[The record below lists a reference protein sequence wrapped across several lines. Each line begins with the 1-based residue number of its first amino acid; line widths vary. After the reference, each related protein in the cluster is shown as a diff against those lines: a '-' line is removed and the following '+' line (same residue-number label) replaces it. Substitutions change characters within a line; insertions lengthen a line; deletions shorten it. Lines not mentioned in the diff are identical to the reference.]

1 MHDNLGR
8 REYSG
13 RISQYFKKILFVVG
27 KIKIR
32 RK

>member
-1 MHDNLGR
+1 MQGNLGR
-8 REYSG
+8 MEYGG
-13 RISQYFKKILFVVG
+13 RISQYFKKILFAVG